1 MKTIIRFFEDKW
13 HSVFPEVSDLPPL
26 KIKILTFLHGLRKRN
41 PLPTESD
48 VRCEFLEAKDSF
60 LENTM
65 ISLEYDE
72 YIHAGIHRDPKF
84 PRTVFTLTEKGR
96 KELQRCG
103 HL

>member
-1 MKTIIRFFEDKW
+1 MRAFTWFFKSKW
-13 HSVFPEVSDLPPL
+13 YSLFPGVSDLSPL
-26 KIKILTFLHGLRKRN
+26 NIKILTFLHGLRKRN